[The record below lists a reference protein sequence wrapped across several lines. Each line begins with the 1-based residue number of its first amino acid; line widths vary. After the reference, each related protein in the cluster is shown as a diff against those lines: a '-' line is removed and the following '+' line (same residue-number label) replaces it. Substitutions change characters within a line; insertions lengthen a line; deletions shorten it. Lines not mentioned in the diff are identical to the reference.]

1 MVSAVDIERATKEEC
16 VAPGCFSGGIGE
28 FSWSVSQAES
38 QGTRK
43 FKVSVGRAGVRG
55 SSKCVAT
62 RANFE
67 SVADIIAKHINK
79 EQAK

>member
-1 MVSAVDIERATKEEC
+1 MVSAVDIERATLEESG
-16 VAPGCFSGGIGE
+16 APCCFYGSLGE
-28 FSWSVSQAES
+28 FSWSVSPSEAQW
-38 QGTRK
+38 TRK

>member
-1 MVSAVDIERATKEEC
+1 MVSAVDIERATREESET
-16 VAPGCFSGGIGE
+16 PGCFYGNLGE
-28 FSWSVSQAES
+28 FSWSVSQSEA

-43 FKVSVGRAGVRG
+43 FKVTVGRTGVRG

-67 SVADIIAKHINK
+67 SVADIIANYINK

>member
-1 MVSAVDIERATKEEC
+1 MVNATDIERVTREEGG
-16 VAPGCFSGGIGE
+16 APGCFYGNLGE
-28 FSWSVSQAES
+28 FSWSVSQSEA
-38 QGTRK
+38 QGPRK
-43 FKVSVGRAGVRG
+43 FKVSVGRTGVRG

>member
-1 MVSAVDIERATKEEC
+1 MVSAVDIERATREESG
-16 VAPGCFSGGIGE
+16 APGCFRGDLGE
-28 FSWSVSQAES
+28 FSWSVSPSWA
-38 QGTRK
+38 QGPRK
-43 FKVSVGRAGVRG
+43 FKVSVGRTGVRG

>member
-1 MVSAVDIERATKEEC
+1 MVSAVDIERVTKEESG
-16 VAPGCFSGGIGE
+16 APGCFYGDFGG
-28 FSWSVSQAES
+28 FSWSVSPS
-38 QGTRK
+38 WTQGTRK

-79 EQAK
+79 ENSK